1 MCATTNR
8 RSFAI
13 PNSPPGPGVQMRM
26 RTSMSMSKD
35 FEIGEEQVTA
45 GTISAMMGK

>member
-26 RTSMSMSKD
+26 SMSMSKD
-35 FEIGEEQVTA
+35 FEIGEEQVPA

>member
-26 RTSMSMSKD
+26 SMSKD
-35 FEIGEEQVTA
+35 FEIGEGQIPA
-45 GTISAMMGK
+45 GTISAMMSK